1 MPYILKG
8 VASLESLVPK
18 DLRSD
23 IWIDL
28 CAGVINPESRSIYA
42 KIVERA
48 VANGAQGAILG
59 CTEIGLLLRPEDS
72 PVPLFDTTKLHAEAA
87 VKYAVND

>member
-8 VASLESLVPK
+8 VASLESFVPK
-18 DLRSD
+18 DLRND

-28 CAGVINPESRSIYA
+28 CTGVINPGSRSIYA

-48 VANGAQGAILG
+48 AADGAHGIILG

-87 VKYAVND
+87 VKYAISG